1 MTDEEIDKLFD
12 STDKAFEPLGYSRF
26 EIAIAEEVP
35 LVAKFSEM
43 MQTMSNRDSARR
55 WLRALPENESA
66 EFAQLL
72 LLLPT
77 LVYKIREFFP
87 EAIKE
92 LPHAP
97 GGRPS
102 AVTPEVRAQICQEIG
117 ALLVKRVPLSTIF
130 KRLGQRHRVSGRT
143 IQRIW
148 NEREREL

>member
-12 STDKAFEPLGYSRF
+12 ATDKAFEPLGYSRF
-26 EIAIAEEVP
+26 ELAIAEEVP
-35 LVAKFSEM
+35 LVAKFAEM
-43 MQTMSNRDSARR
+43 MQTMSKRDSARR

-97 GGRPS
+97 GGRPT
-102 AVTPEVRAQICQEIG
+102 AVTPELRKEICAEIG
-117 ALLVKRVPLSTIF
+117 QLLMGRVLLSTAY
-130 KRLGQRHRVSGRT
+130 KRLGQRHGVSPRT
-143 IQRIW
+143 VQRIW
-148 NEREREL
+148 NEREEQH